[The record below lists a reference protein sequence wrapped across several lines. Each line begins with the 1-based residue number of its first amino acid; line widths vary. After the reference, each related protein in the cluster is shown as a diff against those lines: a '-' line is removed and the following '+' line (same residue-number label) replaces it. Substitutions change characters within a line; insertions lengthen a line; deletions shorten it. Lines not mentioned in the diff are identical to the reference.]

1 MLKMIRRSLLAV
13 VALAALAGTAQA
25 ETTKDRVY
33 TRLTGEEM
41 QEIMQ
46 GQGYRA
52 QLDVDDVG
60 DPLISSTAS
69 GYKFRVLFYDCD
81 RGRGCGA
88 VQFWAGFDTDEPGSI
103 QRMNQWNADKRFG
116 KAYIDDENDPI
127 VEVHYNIEGGVTRAN
142 IEDMLEWWELVVA
155 EFATYVGF

>member
-1 MLKMIRRSLLAV
+1 MLKIIQRSLLGLVAL
-13 VALAALAGTAQA
+13 VALASSAQA

-41 QEIMQ
+41 QKIMQ
-46 GQGYRA
+46 DLGYRA

-60 DPLISSTAS
+60 DPLIVSTAS

-81 RGRGCGA
+81 KREGCNA
-88 VQFWAGFDTDEPGSI
+88 IQFWAGFDTDEVGSI
-103 QRMNQWNADKRFG
+103 ERMNEWNAEKRFG

-127 VEVHYNIEGGVTRAN
+127 VEMHYNIEGGVTRDN
-142 IEDMLEWWELVVA
+142 IEEALEWWELVIG
-155 EFATYVGF
+155 EFSAYVGF